1 MIDRFAQLPE
11 SLRSLARAERLGPAG
26 TPTLLIHP
34 DWRTPSPVVLWM
46 HGRTAHK
53 ELDSG
58 RYLRWLRA
66 RRELGTDAASS
77 ARALDS
83 NGVAGIATCAID
95 LPGHGE
101 RFDRA
106 RQHPERTL
114 DVLEQMLGE
123 IDHVLEA
130 LADPRFH
137 GAFDLDRVAIGGMSA
152 GGMVTL
158 RRLCDEHPFTCAA
171 VEGTTGCLSALY
183 ADGGPWNVRHDDA
196 QLERLDVERRLA
208 LSPTGS
214 SKAASWRAVPLLALH
229 AEHDQ
234 IVPVALQRRFIERV
248 QSHYAAMGADPAM
261 AELVT
266 FGPTGAP
273 QEHAGFG
280 RFGNDAKN
288 VQTAFL
294 TRHLLVK

>member
-11 SLRSLARAERLGPAG
+11 SLRSLARTERLGSAG

-34 DWRTPSPVVLWM
+34 DWRTPRPVVLWM

-53 ELDSG
+53 ELDAG

-66 RRELGTDAASS
+66 
-77 ARALDS
+77 
-83 NGVAGIATCAID
+83 GVATEPDSIPTAARGGIATCAID

-101 RFDRA
+101 RFDRVL
-106 RQHPERTL
+106 QHPERTL

-130 LADPRFH
+130 LADPRFD

-158 RRLCDEHPFTCAA
+158 RRLCDEHPFRCAA
-171 VEGTTGCLSALY
+171 VEGTTGCLHALY
-183 ADGGPWNVRHDDA
+183 ANGGPWNVRHDDA
-196 QLERLDVERRLA
+196 QLERLDVERRVGA
-208 LSPTGS
+208 
-214 SKAASWRAVPLLALH
+214 WRAVPLLALH
-229 AEHDQ
+229 AEHDE
-234 IVPVALQRRFIERV
+234 IVPVELQRRFIVRV
-248 QSHYAAMGADPAM
+248 KSHYAAVGADPAL

-280 RFGNDAKN
+280 RFGNEAKN

>member
-11 SLRSLARAERLGPAG
+11 SLRSLARTERLGSAG

-34 DWRTPSPVVLWM
+34 DWRTPRPVVLWM

-66 RRELGTDAASS
+66 GSTETDQDLAQ
-77 ARALDS
+77 
-83 NGVAGIATCAID
+83 VHGIATCAID

-106 RQHPERTL
+106 LQHPERTL

-130 LADPRFH
+130 LADPRFQ

-158 RRLCDEHPFTCAA
+158 RRLCDEHPFRCAA
-171 VEGTTGCLSALY
+171 VEGTTGCLHALY
-183 ADGGPWNVRHDDA
+183 ANGGPWNVRHDDA
-196 QLERLDVERRLA
+196 QLDRLDVERRLA
-208 LSPTGS
+208 EAPSAS
-214 SKAASWRAVPLLALH
+214 STTASWRAVPLLALH
-229 AEHDQ
+229 AEHDE

-248 QSHYAAMGADPAM
+248 QAHYVAVGADPTL

-294 TRHLLVK
+294 ARHLPRAL